1 MGNAIGP
8 VLLGILIS
16 VLGISNMKRNI
27 SSIHWYHRKR
37 VTEENKA
44 AFGKL
49 MGLGTL
55 VIGIA
60 AIVYGVL
67 AFAAEKL
74 QTEVLLPVG
83 GGLLLAA
90 VVVGLGLNF
99 YAMFKYNKGIF

>member
-1 MGNAIGP
+1 MENVVGP

-16 VLGISNMKRNI
+16 VLGISNMKGNI
-27 SSIHWYHRKR
+27 SSIHWYHRRR

-55 VIGIA
+55 VIGVA
-60 AIVYGVL
+60 AVVYGAL
-67 AFAAEKL
+67 AFAAEKA
-74 QTEVLLPVG
+74 QSDVLLMVG
-83 GGLLLAA
+83 AGLLLASIP
-90 VVVGLGLNF
+90 VGLGLSF